1 MIGALIMFVLLII
14 FYIII
19 ADIITVFFRL
29 TGMTEERA
37 RFQVISLLT
46 NSGFTTQ
53 ESEAVVNST
62 MRRRLAT
69 GTMLFGYC
77 FTVTIL
83 SATFNVFMS
92 LSKTELSSIL
102 VAFPILVLV
111 VILFLFLRRAPFFK
125 RHFDSLIE
133 ALANRVMFGKDANQL
148 LLVEEYGEMVLA
160 HIFLH
165 TVPDILKDT
174 TLADAN
180 LAANY
185 HLAVMIVKP
194 MKGDAYQAH
203 ANTILQVND
212 TIMVLGKRKTIRK
225 IFGR

>member
-19 ADIITVFFRL
+19 SDIITVFFRL

-83 SATFNVFMS
+83 SATFNVFMN

-102 VAFPILVLV
+102 VAFPILILFLV
-111 VILFLFLRRAPFFK
+111 MFLFLRRAPFFK
-125 RHFDSLIE
+125 RHFDHWIE
-133 ALANRVMFGKDANQL
+133 ALANRIMFGRDANQL

-160 HIFLH
+160 HIYLH
-165 TVPDILKDT
+165 TVPDILNGI
-174 TLADAN
+174 TLGEAD
-180 LAANY
+180 LAAKY
-185 HLAVMIVKP
+185 QLAVMIVKP
-194 MKGDAYQAH
+194 AKGDAYQAH
-203 ANTILQVND
+203 ADTVLHSND
-212 TIMVLGKRKTIRK
+212 TIMVLGKRKAIRK
-225 IFGR
+225 VFGR

>member
-1 MIGALIMFVLLII
+1 MVGALIMFVLLII

-19 ADIITVFFRL
+19 SDIITVFFRL

-62 MRRRLAT
+62 IRRRLAT

-83 SATFNVFMS
+83 SATFNVFMN
-92 LSKTELSSIL
+92 LSKAELSSII
-102 VAFPILVLV
+102 VAFPVLLLVLV
-111 VILFLFLRRAPFFK
+111 SFLFLRRISIFK
-125 RHFDSLIE
+125 RRFDHVIE
-133 ALANRVMFGKDANQL
+133 SLANRIMFGKHTNQL

-160 HIFLH
+160 HIYLH
-165 TVPDILKDT
+165 TVPEILKDT
-174 TLADAN
+174 TLGDAN
-180 LAANY
+180 LAAKY
-185 HLAVMIVKP
+185 QLAVMIVKP
-194 MKGDAYQAH
+194 KNGDAYQAH
-203 ANTILQVND
+203 ADTVLQPHD
-212 TIMVLGKRKTIRK
+212 TVMVLGKRKTIRMVFEK
-225 IFGR
+225 

>member
-19 ADIITVFFRL
+19 SDIITVFFRL

-62 MRRRLAT
+62 SRRRLAT

-102 VAFPILVLV
+102 VVFPILILVLAA
-111 VILFLFLRRAPFFK
+111 FLFLRRAPFFK
-125 RHFDSLIE
+125 RHFDHMIE
-133 ALANRVMFGKDANQL
+133 TLANRVMFGKDSNQL

-160 HIFLH
+160 HIYLH
-165 TVPDILKDT
+165 TIPELLKDT
-174 TLADAN
+174 TLGAAN
-180 LAANY
+180 LAAKY
-185 HLAVMIVKP
+185 QLAVMIVKP
-194 MKGDAYQAH
+194 KKGEAY
-203 ANTILQVND
+203 
-212 TIMVLGKRKTIRK
+212 
-225 IFGR
+225 